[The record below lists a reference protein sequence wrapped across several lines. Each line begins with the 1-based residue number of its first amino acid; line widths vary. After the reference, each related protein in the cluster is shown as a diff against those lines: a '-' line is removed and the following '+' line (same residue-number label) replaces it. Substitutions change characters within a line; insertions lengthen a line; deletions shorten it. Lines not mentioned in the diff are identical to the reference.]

1 MNVGD
6 KLDVL
11 AEKNPPLHDW
21 ENPDWSILDDRRGNL
36 PDFPL
41 DCLGGKLK
49 EWVER
54 AANGAGVTAAH
65 VSVPALGIAS
75 SLIGMARRVK
85 ASKSWLEPMT
95 CWTGIVGASGTGK
108 TPGIDTIKRVLAQIE
123 RDGRKKI
130 DELRPNLI
138 CVNIDLNSSR
148 RVAQVEEVAFAH
160 VAMRGDTTRRT
171 QRLALLKSIAHLRD

>member
-49 EWVER
+49 EC
-54 AANGAGVTAAH
+54 G
-65 VSVPALGIAS
+65 
-75 SLIGMARRVK
+75 
-85 ASKSWLEPMT
+85 
-95 CWTGIVGASGTGK
+95 
-108 TPGIDTIKRVLAQIE
+108 
-123 RDGRKKI
+123 
-130 DELRPNLI
+130 
-138 CVNIDLNSSR
+138 
-148 RVAQVEEVAFAH
+148 
-160 VAMRGDTTRRT
+160 
-171 QRLALLKSIAHLRD
+171 